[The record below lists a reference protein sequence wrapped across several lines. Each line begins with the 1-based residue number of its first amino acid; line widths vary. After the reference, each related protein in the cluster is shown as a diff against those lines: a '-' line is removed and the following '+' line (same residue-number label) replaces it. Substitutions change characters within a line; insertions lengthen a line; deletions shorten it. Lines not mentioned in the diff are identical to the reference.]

1 VRQWVSRAKNDP
13 ILVLNAK
20 GGEIKAKANGSATTC
35 EILKIVELEL
45 LICQNTFIVKIWPL
59 VGRIYYYGKR
69 GSFWIFD
76 QFLLEYLSLCLNKC
90 VWLRDRKLN
99 LICKNK
105 PSGGKEW
112 SKYAK
117 FGSKTILVLNCID
130 VVLLLFAFWCDGIN
144 HQKWGDWKGN
154 VPLGHF

>member
-1 VRQWVSRAKNDP
+1 
-13 ILVLNAK
+13 VLNAK

-35 EILKIVELEL
+35 EISKRVELKL
-45 LICQNTFIVKIWPL
+45 LICQNTLIISYCQKL
-59 VGRIYYYGKR
+59 VSCGENVWLWEKG
-69 GSFWIFD
+69 GVFESWSVS
-76 QFLLEYLSLCLNKC
+76 LLEYLSLCLNKC

-117 FGSKTILVLNCID
+117 FESKTIIIFNCID
-130 VVLLLFAFWCDGIN
+130 IALLLVAFWCVGVN
-144 HQKWGDWKGN
+144 HQKGGDWKGN